1 MKRMDSEYLKQ
12 RLGKCLVEG
21 LAEVTEQ
28 RPADPIEFLAQWIYK
43 YKENLERAES
53 MAAFK
58 KQLAGELERA
68 RQEEQHQKELREEEE
83 RIRAEQLRK
92 EAVSTPPQTPPLER
106 PRKLNPPQ
114 ILETV
119 LEGKAASLDPVAP
132 SLAAEPER
140 AADFLPEEGDEP
152 PSSKLHSQEE
162 DNVAPSLAAEPEAPT
177 EAERAAELQPEEGES
192 HSQDEDGSK
201 LVNPAS
207 SEQSADVERASSRAE
222 TEDVQKPEQE
232 PMERAAERQQLP
244 DASGTV
250 SENMDGEVKD
260 AEVKTDES
268 ASEILPASPLPQPEP
283 NQSQLEEK
291 GPNDQENT
299 HPDMAEDKTAAVLES
314 NAPKPEDTHSEP
326 HKDTEEGEEE

>member
-119 LEGKAASLDPVAP
+119 L
-132 SLAAEPER
+132 
-140 AADFLPEEGDEP
+140 
-152 PSSKLHSQEE
+152 E

-326 HKDTEEGEEE
+326 HKDTVEEGEEE